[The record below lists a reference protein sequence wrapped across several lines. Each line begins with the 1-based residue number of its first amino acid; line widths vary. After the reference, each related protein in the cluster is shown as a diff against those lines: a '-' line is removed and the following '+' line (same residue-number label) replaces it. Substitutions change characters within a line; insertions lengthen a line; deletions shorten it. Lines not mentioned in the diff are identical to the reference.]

1 MKLPVYLHRTESA
14 GVGTL
19 YSNARRSSAAIPEP
33 GELLSHEDGKGC
45 SLGLQNR
52 SATYPKRWQS
62 LMTTLAQAAEVFL
75 QHFPKEKKRFRR
87 DPKSHFHSLRHTRN
101 HRLQENG
108 VFRRDLTSSV
118 AQSRTRKIV

>member
-52 SATYPKRWQS
+52 FASYPKRWQS
-62 LMTTLAQAAEVFL
+62 LMTKLAQAAEVFYSI
-75 QHFPKEKKRFRR
+75 FPKRR
-87 DPKSHFHSLRHTRN
+87 NVS
-101 HRLQENG
+101 
-108 VFRRDLTSSV
+108 
-118 AQSRTRKIV
+118 AMIRKAIFTPCGTLGIIACRKMEFSDAI